1 MQHSLFSFVEQPVL
15 SIPDGVVAAV
25 EELAANGGAQARGAV
40 FTRREVVGFIL
51 DLVGYTDDKPLFT
64 RRILEP
70 SCGRGDFLL
79 PIIDRCIGS
88 IDKSGIDLQDH
99 IESFASSIVA
109 VELHKDTYT
118 STMESVASLLMQRG
132 IGHTC
137 ATRLAASWV
146 RQGDFL
152 LAPLEDPFDYIVG
165 NPPYVRQEN
174 IPAALLAEYRR
185 RFKTMYD
192 RADIYVAFY
201 EKSLGHLRKHGTLG
215 FICADR
221 WMKNRYGGPLRELIA
236 KSFHLKAYIDMTD
249 TDAFHTEVSSY
260 PAITVIRRDK
270 PGPTRIALRPAID
283 SDLFTALS
291 TKLAD
296 HAHVLEDDSVR
307 EIPAVAKGSAPWVL
321 EHALQTL
328 FVRRL
333 EQQYPSLEQAGCKV
347 GIGVATGADK
357 VFIGAYD
364 SLTVEP
370 SRKLPLATTRDIQSG
385 EIAWKGLGVI
395 NPFAES
401 GKLVDLKEYPLLLQ
415 YLEHHEPVLR
425 KRHCAQRNPK
435 NWYRTID
442 RIWPRLT
449 NQPKL
454 LIPDIK
460 GEAHVVYEPGNLY
473 PHHNLYYVVS
483 QAWDLRAL
491 QAVLLSNVSKLV
503 VATYSTRMRGGYLRF
518 QAQYLRRIHIPFW
531 QDVPR
536 ILREELTQAAVARDL
551 DACNSA
557 VERLYSMT
565 REEVA
570 NLSAMGADNGP

>member
-1 MQHSLFSFVEQPVL
+1 MS
-15 SIPDGVVAAV
+15 AA
-25 EELAANGGAQARGAV
+25 
-40 FTRREVVGFIL
+40 
-51 DLVGYTDDKPLFT
+51 
-64 RRILEP
+64 
-70 SCGRGDFLL
+70 
-79 PIIDRCIGS
+79 
-88 IDKSGIDLQDH
+88 
-99 IESFASSIVA
+99 
-109 VELHKDTYT
+109 
-118 STMESVASLLMQRG
+118 
-132 IGHTC
+132 
-137 ATRLAASWV
+137 RLAASWV

-152 LAPLEDPFDYIVG
+152 LAPLDNSFDYIVG

-174 IPAALLAEYRR
+174 IPDALLAEYRR

-192 RADIYVAFY
+192 RADIYVAFF

-221 WMKNRYGGPLRELIA
+221 WMKNRYGGPLRELVA
-236 KSFHLKAYIDMTD
+236 KSFHLKAYVDMTD

-270 PGPTRIALRPAID
+270 PGPTRVAMRPGID

-296 HAHVLEDDSVR
+296 HAQILEDDSVR
-307 EIPAVAKGSAPWVL
+307 EIPAVATGSAPWVF
-321 EHALQTL
+321 EHARQTHL
-328 FVRRL
+328 VRRL

-357 VFIGAYD
+357 IFIGEYD

-395 NPFAES
+395 NPFADS
-401 GKLVDLKEYPLLLQ
+401 GKLVDLEEYPLLLQ
-415 YLEHHEPVLR
+415 YLERHESALR
-425 KRHCAQRNPK
+425 KRHCAQKSPK

-442 RIWPRLT
+442 RIWPQLT
-449 NQPKL
+449 SQPKL

-460 GEAHVVYEPGNLY
+460 GKTHVVYEPGDLY

-491 QAVLLSNVSKLV
+491 QAVLLSNVSRLF

-518 QAQYLRRIHIPFW
+518 QAQYLRRIRIPFW
-531 QDVPR
+531 QDVPPL
-536 ILREELTQAAVARDL
+536 LREELSQAALSRDI
-551 DACNSA
+551 DACNTAAGKLYA
-557 VERLYSMT
+557 VS
-565 REEVA
+565 REEA
-570 NLSAMGADNGP
+570 ASLSAMGADNGA